1 MTACDRLRELGY
13 IWSAGGESRP
23 YFRPEIP
30 SLMQY
35 MAAAEMLESA
45 WSVNESYNSQVPA
58 REREVP
64 TDWDPSA
71 VLVGSLTGWRQARQ
85 I

>member
-35 MAAAEMLESA
+35 MARSRDLD
-45 WSVNESYNSQVPA
+45 VGP
-58 REREVP
+58 
-64 TDWDPSA
+64 DA
-71 VLVGSLTGWRQARQ
+71 V
-85 I
+85 